1 MKTHQNALTKFFDA
15 DLLKIDFSVDHIGSD
30 SFSDVADTLLNHCTL
45 KIKNGSYRITE
56 IEFYLLSEMHNDQY
70 TYAHPEQYEFGHW
83 HFHRCR
89 GTETYQEG
97 KIKGIDLTLGNKDYP
112 LGVLIRGIEN
122 LDNGEYI
129 DGPSLVLDEILRQHQ
144 VKKVAD
150 LAKEDHLELFIELTR
165 DPAELGV
172 TSGPRVGL
180 RVQKDWEQSECI
192 SYMFADYRYHIFPC
206 KTKIDRHQFVLSYY
220 KDNLTVTGAEGFGV
234 RPVEIKKYVN
244 YFQAG
249 AKKRISEL
257 VENQEDSIE
266 HWCELY
272 GSHCA
277 TFPDERVSESELVAE
292 REGVAPNFHVII
304 IGSLMGYARLIEKI
318 KGPADNQDPADYFIS
333 SGSAAFLWTIH
344 QKTIRPVLWKLLTA
358 KPELGDGTIAPDQLY
373 ELFLSIRTL
382 LKTLQLDKIH
392 EENAAS
398 FIGNETFRRAIE
410 PLVMFDLLLERFH
423 DTSK

>member
-1 MKTHQNALTKFFDA
+1 MKTHQNALTKFSDA

-30 SFSDVADTLLNHCTL
+30 SFADVADTLLNHCTL
-45 KIKNGSYRITE
+45 KIKTSSYRITE
-56 IEFYLLSEMHNDQY
+56 IEFYLLSELHNDQY

-89 GTETYQEG
+89 GSETYQEG
-97 KIKGIDLTLGNKDYP
+97 KIKGIDLTLGNKEYP

-122 LDNGEYI
+122 LDKGEYI

-150 LAKEDHLELFIELTR
+150 LVKEDHLELFIELTK
-165 DPAELGV
+165 DLAVLGV

-180 RVQKDWEQSECI
+180 SVQKNWELRECI

-206 KTKIDRHQFVLSYY
+206 KTKIDRHQFVLSHY
-220 KDNLTVTGAEGFGV
+220 KDKLTVTETEGFGV
-234 RPVEIKKYVN
+234 RPVEINKYVN

-249 AKKRISEL
+249 AKKSPSEL
-257 VENQEDSIE
+257 LESQEDSIE
-266 HWCELY
+266 YWCELY

-277 TFPDERVSESELVAE
+277 TFPDERVSESKLAVEP
-292 REGVAPNFHVII
+292 EGVEPSFYVIL
-304 IGSLMGYARLIEKI
+304 IGSLIGYTRLIEKI
-318 KGPADNQDPADYFIS
+318 NAPPDNQNPGDYFVS
-333 SGSAAFLWTIH
+333 SGSAVFLWTIH
-344 QKTIRPVLWKLLTA
+344 QKTIRPVLWKLFTE
-358 KPELGDGTIAPDQLY
+358 KPELGEGTIAPDQLY
-373 ELFLSIRTL
+373 ELFLSIRDL
-382 LKTLQLDKIH
+382 LKTLQLDRIP
-392 EENAAS
+392 ETNAAA

-423 DTSK
+423 NTSE